1 MLLAIDTSSLVLS
14 CALAEKDRLVAEWTV
29 QKRLT
34 HSEQLIPHLDAMMK
48 EAGVSKED
56 ITAIAVSIGPGSF
69 TGLRIGLAT
78 AKMAAY
84 IWKVPIVG
92 VDTLESLARNMEGAE
107 AFILPLEDAQRGH
120 VYAALYGAFDE
131 FWKEAPEEAA
141 PIDDVIAAALRHGGP
156 VIAVGECADT
166 YKEKLESAG
175 IRVAAPHS
183 RLARAGSVAR
193 AAWARLEKENRMI
206 RSPFFRITF
215 AAVRQRSYG
224 KTARE
229 ILIREAEEKDVSAI
243 YDIGCLCFSDAW
255 RKETV
260 HHDLME
266 NEHSFYL
273 VAEEDGFITGYGCFW
288 FIAGEAQLVNI
299 GVRPCCRRQGIG
311 RMLLQKG
318 IEEARS
324 HGMQTMFLEVRVSNL
339 SAQKMYETFG
349 FKNLGLRKKVYELP
363 IEDGYVMER
372 AL

>member
-107 AFILPLEDAQRGH
+107 AFILPLE
-120 VYAALYGAFDE
+120 
-131 FWKEAPEEAA
+131 
-141 PIDDVIAAALRHGGP
+141 
-156 VIAVGECADT
+156 
-166 YKEKLESAG
+166 EKLESAG

-193 AAWARLEKENRMI
+193 AAWARLEKGEKDDPLSLLPNYI
-206 RSPFFRITF
+206 R
-215 AAVRQRSYG
+215 RS
-224 KTARE
+224 
-229 ILIREAEEKDVSAI
+229 EAEVLWEK
-243 YDIGCLCFSDAW
+243 L
-255 RKETV
+255 
-260 HHDLME
+260 
-266 NEHSFYL
+266 
-273 VAEEDGFITGYGCFW
+273 
-288 FIAGEAQLVNI
+288 
-299 GVRPCCRRQGIG
+299 
-311 RMLLQKG
+311 
-318 IEEARS
+318 
-324 HGMQTMFLEVRVSNL
+324 HGKS
-339 SAQKMYETFG
+339 
-349 FKNLGLRKKVYELP
+349 
-363 IEDGYVMER
+363 
-372 AL
+372 

>member
-92 VDTLESLARNMEGAE
+92 VDTLEALARNMEGAE
-107 AFILPLEDAQRGH
+107 SFILPLEDAQRGN

-175 IRVAAPHS
+175 IRVAPARS
-183 RLARAGSVAR
+183 RLARAGSVA
-193 AAWARLEKENRMI
+193 AAAFARLEKGEKDDPLSLLPNYI
-206 RSPFFRITF
+206 R
-215 AAVRQRSYG
+215 RS
-224 KTARE
+224 
-229 ILIREAEEKDVSAI
+229 EAEVLWEK
-243 YDIGCLCFSDAW
+243 L
-255 RKETV
+255 
-260 HHDLME
+260 
-266 NEHSFYL
+266 
-273 VAEEDGFITGYGCFW
+273 
-288 FIAGEAQLVNI
+288 
-299 GVRPCCRRQGIG
+299 
-311 RMLLQKG
+311 
-318 IEEARS
+318 
-324 HGMQTMFLEVRVSNL
+324 HGKS
-339 SAQKMYETFG
+339 
-349 FKNLGLRKKVYELP
+349 
-363 IEDGYVMER
+363 
-372 AL
+372 

>member
-141 PIDDVIAAALRHGGP
+141 P
-156 VIAVGECADT
+156 GECADT

-193 AAWARLEKENRMI
+193 AAWARLEKGEKDDPLSLLPNYI
-206 RSPFFRITF
+206 R
-215 AAVRQRSYG
+215 RS
-224 KTARE
+224 
-229 ILIREAEEKDVSAI
+229 EAEVLWEK
-243 YDIGCLCFSDAW
+243 L
-255 RKETV
+255 
-260 HHDLME
+260 
-266 NEHSFYL
+266 
-273 VAEEDGFITGYGCFW
+273 
-288 FIAGEAQLVNI
+288 
-299 GVRPCCRRQGIG
+299 
-311 RMLLQKG
+311 
-318 IEEARS
+318 
-324 HGMQTMFLEVRVSNL
+324 HGKS
-339 SAQKMYETFG
+339 
-349 FKNLGLRKKVYELP
+349 
-363 IEDGYVMER
+363 
-372 AL
+372 

>member
-141 PIDDVIAAALRHGGP
+141 PIDDVIAAALVMEALSSRSVNVPIRIRKSWYPP
-156 VIAVGECADT
+156 VSAWQRRTAALLEPAVSQEQPGQDW
-166 YKEKLESAG
+166 K
-175 IRVAAPHS
+175 
-183 RLARAGSVAR
+183 RA
-193 AAWARLEKENRMI
+193 KRMI
-206 RSPFFRITF
+206 RSPYFRITF

-224 KTARE
+224 KNCTGNPDPRS
-229 ILIREAEEKDVSAI
+229 RGK
-243 YDIGCLCFSDAW
+243 GCVCHL
-255 RKETV
+255 
-260 HHDLME
+260 
-266 NEHSFYL
+266 
-273 VAEEDGFITGYGCFW
+273 
-288 FIAGEAQLVNI
+288 
-299 GVRPCCRRQGIG
+299 
-311 RMLLQKG
+311 
-318 IEEARS
+318 
-324 HGMQTMFLEVRVSNL
+324 
-339 SAQKMYETFG
+339 
-349 FKNLGLRKKVYELP
+349 
-363 IEDGYVMER
+363 
-372 AL
+372 

>member
-156 VIAVGECADT
+156 VIAVGECADS
-166 YKEKLESAG
+166 YKE
-175 IRVAAPHS
+175 
-183 RLARAGSVAR
+183 
-193 AAWARLEKENRMI
+193 
-206 RSPFFRITF
+206 
-215 AAVRQRSYG
+215 
-224 KTARE
+224 
-229 ILIREAEEKDVSAI
+229 
-243 YDIGCLCFSDAW
+243 
-255 RKETV
+255 
-260 HHDLME
+260 
-266 NEHSFYL
+266 
-273 VAEEDGFITGYGCFW
+273 
-288 FIAGEAQLVNI
+288 
-299 GVRPCCRRQGIG
+299 
-311 RMLLQKG
+311 
-318 IEEARS
+318 
-324 HGMQTMFLEVRVSNL
+324 
-339 SAQKMYETFG
+339 
-349 FKNLGLRKKVYELP
+349 
-363 IEDGYVMER
+363 
-372 AL
+372 